1 MVKVVTPPTAE
12 PVSLDDFKSW
22 MQGLPISAE
31 QEPMV
36 LSLLK
41 AGREEAESH
50 QNAAYCE
57 QTLQIAPEISLS
69 SGGVMMPIVLPR
81 PPFRKLQSAVC
92 YTPDDSETDVTSLF
106 VANETAWP
114 AELNLK
120 DGARLPG
127 PLRVVNPLVIT
138 YTAGYDADKIPERVR
153 QAILLYA
160 TWSWMHRGG
169 DEPIPAAFY
178 NLLSKGRVIPV

>member
-1 MVKVVTPPTAE
+1 VVKVVTPPTAE

-41 AGREEAESH
+41 AGREEAEAY

-57 QTLQIAPEISLS
+57 QTLQLTVEPELHQKAIT
-69 SGGVMMPIVLPR
+69 LPR
-81 PPFRKLQSAVC
+81 PPFRELQNV
-92 YTPDDSETDVTSLF
+92 TVILPDGTQQDM
-106 VANETAWP
+106 TAHFEVHNDGGP
-114 AELNLK
+114 AEMVLK
-120 DGARLPG
+120 SGENMPNCRLQ
-127 PLRVVNPLVIT
+127 IT
-138 YTAGYDADKIPERVR
+138 YTAGYDTVPDRVK

-160 TWSWMHRGG
+160 TWAWMHRGG
-169 DEPIPAAFY
+169 DTTVPAAFY
-178 NLLSKGRVIPV
+178 ALLSKDRVIPV